1 MIKLSLLGDFFH
13 EICHKVL
20 VWGVEFIYPLHH
32 TVTVSPLPLN
42 LPLPVWGGCVFP
54 LALRQGQDVV
64 NAIFI
69 VVTSVNRNST
79 SSVYTNLLMKHIIC
93 WVSWSSCFIAKI
105 GWGQIYFTLWNLII
119 TLPLHVHKVVY
130 QNWMNES

>member
-1 MIKLSLLGDFFH
+1 MIKISLLGDFFH

-20 VWGVEFIYPLHH
+20 VWGVEFIHPLHH

-69 VVTSVNRNST
+69 VVTSVKRNST
-79 SSVYTNLLMKHIIC
+79 SSAYISLLMKHIIC
-93 WVSWSSCFIAKI
+93 GVSWCPVLF
-105 GWGQIYFTLWNLII
+105 QIRVRKDLLYFMKFNYNTPF
-119 TLPLHVHKVVY
+119 TCTY
-130 QNWMNES
+130 GS